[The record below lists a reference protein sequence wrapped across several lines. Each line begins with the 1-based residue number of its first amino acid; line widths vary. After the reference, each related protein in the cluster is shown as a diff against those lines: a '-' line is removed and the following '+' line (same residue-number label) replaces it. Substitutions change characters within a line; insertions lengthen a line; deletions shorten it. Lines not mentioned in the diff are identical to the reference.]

1 MIEKL
6 EHEFVGIGFIVSDQ
20 NKKKEERK
28 VNLQLSY
35 RLGSEA
41 VQANVGILLAQASF
55 QGWP

>member
-6 EHEFVGIGFIVSDQ
+6 GHEFVGIGFIVSDQ
-20 NKKKEERK
+20 NKEKEERK
-28 VNLQLSY
+28 DNLQLSY
-35 RLGSEA
+35 HLGSQA